1 MGRARLPE
9 DVRGMHG
16 PDHESCRR
24 ARDREPR
31 EVAHIVRRRTS
42 LKTCSCANLR
52 VTVLGRPLEL

>member
-1 MGRARLPE
+1 MGVEATWLAE
-9 DVRGMHG
+9 DFGAMHG
-16 PDHESCRR
+16 PDPESCGR
-24 ARDREPR
+24 AREPR